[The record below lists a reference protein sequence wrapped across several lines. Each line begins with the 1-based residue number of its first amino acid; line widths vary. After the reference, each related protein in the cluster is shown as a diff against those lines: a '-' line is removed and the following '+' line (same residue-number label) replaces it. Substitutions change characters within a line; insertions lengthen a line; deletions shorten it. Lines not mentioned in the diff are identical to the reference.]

1 MAITA
6 YLDESGHSGLGHVV
20 VAGFFENE
28 SQWAAFAPAWEQ
40 ALKPRKSLHMRKLRW
55 KHSQAQRLLAKLGPI
70 PYKYDLR
77 PVFGSVFVK
86 DYYDLVENTLHRVRL
101 GGYVSSF
108 FSIIEALN
116 RLCPGHETVRIV
128 CEIQKQYESFLRNMF
143 WNFTRILAHPTKP
156 YFKSIDFVTKDETML
171 TQPADYLAFAIAKY
185 LEDPKSKKTVW
196 SRPIVHGQDIHG
208 RLLTREQIRKVV
220 RETLHTKLFSLPPPQ
235 STQGS
240 VDP

>member
-1 MAITA
+1 MTITA
-6 YLDESGHSGLGHVV
+6 YLDESGHSSLGHVV
-20 VAGFFENE
+20 VAGFFGNA

-40 ALKPRKSLHMRKLRW
+40 ALKPKKSLHMRKLHW
-55 KHSQAQRLLAKLGPI
+55 NHSRTQRLLAKLGPI

-86 DYYDLVENTLHRVRL
+86 DYYDLVENTHHKVRL

-143 WNFTRILAHPTKP
+143 WSFTRTLADAAKP
-156 YFKSIDFVTKDETML
+156 YFESIEFVTKDATTL

-185 LEDPKSKKTVW
+185 LEDPNSKKCIW

-208 RLLTREQIRKVV
+208 RLLKREQIRKVV
-220 RETLHTKLFSLPPPQ
+220 GDALRTKLFSFPLPQ
-235 STQGS
+235 LARRNAET
-240 VDP
+240 